1 LGSKGAPP
9 PLSKKQQ
16 MGKEDS
22 ENSKVGLREIAA
34 IAKVSV
40 STVSRVL
47 NGNSRVDPSIRKIVL
62 DAAARLD
69 VDLSQRNKSKAVAF
83 LLSNRAVLHAFH
95 SRVLSGAEA
104 HCAAHG
110 WDMVFLSFNYSPNS
124 SREELHLPK
133 VVQRRDLIGGLILAG
148 TNSTNLL
155 DLLDHKGIPYVALG
169 NNIFGNLEDLKHD
182 LVFSDDT
189 QGGFDMTR
197 YLISLGHRDIWFVG
211 NVRLPWFARV
221 FAGYQRAMEGA
232 ALVARHTSIDSQED
246 SEAGYLGT
254 KYLLSRGEPV
264 TAIFAGNDPTA
275 HGVYKGLRDSGL
287 KIPDDISVVGCD
299 DTVGTWLYPG
309 LTTVREFP
317 EQLGKQM
324 VELILNRITKP
335 GLEPQRLT
343 LPTELIKRDSC
354 RQILTGRDTTADAL
368 LLEVESP

>member
-1 LGSKGAPP
+1 ME
-9 PLSKKQQ
+9 KK
-16 MGKEDS
+16 DS
-22 ENSKVGLREIAA
+22 EKSKVGLREIAA
-34 IAKVSV
+34 LAKVSV
-40 STVSRVL
+40 ATVSRVL
-47 NGNSRVDPSIRKIVL
+47 NANSRVDPAIRKIVL
-62 DAAARLD
+62 DSAARLD
-69 VDLSQRNKSKAVAF
+69 VDLSRRNKTKALAF

-110 WDMVFLSFNYSPNS
+110 WDMVFLSFNYSPTAT
-124 SREELHLPK
+124 REELHLPK
-133 VVQRRDLIGGLILAG
+133 VVQRRDVIGGLILAG

-169 NNIFGNLEDLKHD
+169 NNIFGKLQDLKHD

-211 NVRLPWFARV
+211 NVRLPWFARL

-232 ALVARHTSIDSQED
+232 ALVARHTSIDSEED
-246 SEAGYLGT
+246 TEAGYLGT
-254 KYLLSRGEPV
+254 KHLLSRGEPV

-299 DTVGTWLYPG
+299 DTVGKWLYPG
-309 LTTVREFP
+309 LSTVREFP

-354 RQILTGRDTTADAL
+354 RQILTGRDTTADTV

>member
-1 LGSKGAPP
+1 
-9 PLSKKQQ
+9 
-16 MGKEDS
+16 MENEDS
-22 ENSKVGLREIAA
+22 GKSKVGLREIAA
-34 IAKVSV
+34 LAKVSA

-47 NGNSRVDPSIRKIVL
+47 NGNSRVDPTIRKIVL

-69 VDLSQRNKSKAVAF
+69 VDLSQRNKSKALAF

-110 WDMVFLSFNYSPNS
+110 WDMVFLSFNYSPNAT
-124 SREELHLPK
+124 REELHLPK
-133 VVQRRDLIGGLILAG
+133 VVQRRDVIGGLILAG

-169 NNIFGNLEDLKHD
+169 NNIFGNLQDLKHD

-211 NVRLPWFARV
+211 NVRLPWFARL
-221 FAGYQRAMEGA
+221 FAGYRRAMEGA
-232 ALVARHTSIDSQED
+232 ALVARHTSIDSEQD
-246 SEAGYLGT
+246 TEAGYLGT

-309 LTTVREFP
+309 LSTVREFP

-354 RQILTGRDTTADAL
+354 RQILTGRDTTADTV